1 VVGTNGSNTR
11 HSPLTARAAV
21 LVVAVA
27 SVMVAVALP
36 FKVWLGQ
43 RGQIAS
49 LTAQTHQAE
58 SHLRQLN
65 AQANKWQ
72 DPAYVESEA
81 QKRLHYALPGHDER
95 IHLGGKA
102 QLGSTMPAHGPAGA
116 GGPWYSVFWRSVQA
130 AGAQPAK

>member
-1 VVGTNGSNTR
+1 
-11 HSPLTARAAV
+11 V

-49 LTAQTHQAE
+49 LTAQTRQAE
-58 SHLRQLN
+58 SHLHHLS

-81 QKRLHYALPGHDER
+81 QNRLHYALPGHDKQIR
-95 IHLGGKA
+95 LGGKA
-102 QLGSTMPAHGPAGA
+102 QQGSMTAAHGTAGA
-116 GGPWYSVFWRSVQA
+116 GGPWYSVFWRSVQV

>member
-1 VVGTNGSNTR
+1 
-11 HSPLTARAAV
+11 V

-36 FKVWLGQ
+36 FKVWLDQ

-65 AQANKWQ
+65 AQANRWQ
-72 DPAYVESEA
+72 NPAYVESQA
-81 QKRLHYALPGHDER
+81 RKRLHYALPGHDGR
-95 IHLGGKA
+95 IRLGGKA
-102 QLGSTMPAHGPAGA
+102 QQGTAVSGSTPPGA
-116 GGPWYSVFWRSVQA
+116 GGPWYSVFWKSVQV